1 MAVKKESL
9 FFVLFWAANI
19 KFLAYYSVTSWFRR
33 DDAHYFVRESGT
45 VTQLNVFSLKTFY
58 TVMGFTFIPLVR
70 KNV

>member
-1 MAVKKESL
+1 MAYFL
-9 FFVLFWAANI
+9 FFFGAANI
-19 KFLAYYSVTSWFRR
+19 VFLAYYPATSWFRR
-33 DDAHYFVRESGT
+33 DDAHYFVGESGT